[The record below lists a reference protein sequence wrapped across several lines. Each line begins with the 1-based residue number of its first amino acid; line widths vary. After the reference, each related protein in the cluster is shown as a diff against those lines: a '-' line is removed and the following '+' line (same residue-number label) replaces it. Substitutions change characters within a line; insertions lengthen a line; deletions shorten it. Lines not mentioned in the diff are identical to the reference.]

1 MQRRVTGRI
10 STLAVALTAA
20 LVSPLLMVPALAGT
34 ATAARL
40 RSVELTAAASGLTL
54 ELRLSRPVRARV
66 TRLTAPRR
74 WVLDLPATRQSLR
87 APVPAAR
94 GSLRAL
100 RVAEQR
106 DGTLRLVLELDA
118 EGSAELL
125 PAAVAET
132 GETLVRIAVHVNAG
146 VANPNA
152 AAANA
157 GRDAVMAPK
166 PAATAGVTA
175 RHAPANTGRD
185 VIIAVDA
192 GHGGVDP
199 GASGRDGTQEKR
211 VTLAIARRLAQ
222 ALNDVPGIRAM
233 LTRGN
238 DSFVPLRERAA
249 RARRARADLFI
260 SIHADAVRDRDID
273 GASVYVLS
281 ERGASSEAA
290 RILADRENAA
300 DLKGVPLGNRS
311 TALDSVLVDLSQNA
325 AKGAS
330 AEVAMQVLVALDA
343 VGVVRKREVQ
353 QAGFVVLKS
362 PDLPSLLV
370 ETAYISNPQEER
382 KLRSDEYQRKLTAA
396 MATGIGSYFR
406 AHPPDGSRFA
416 REREAAARE
425 AGAGVAGSR

>member
-1 MQRRVTGRI
+1 
-10 STLAVALTAA
+10 
-20 LVSPLLMVPALAGT
+20 
-34 ATAARL
+34 
-40 RSVELTAAASGLTL
+40 
-54 ELRLSRPVRARV
+54 
-66 TRLTAPRR
+66 
-74 WVLDLPATRQSLR
+74 
-87 APVPAAR
+87 
-94 GSLRAL
+94 
-100 RVAEQR
+100 
-106 DGTLRLVLELDA
+106 
-118 EGSAELL
+118 
-125 PAAVAET
+125 
-132 GETLVRIAVHVNAG
+132 
-146 VANPNA
+146 
-152 AAANA
+152 
-157 GRDAVMAPK
+157 
-166 PAATAGVTA
+166 
-175 RHAPANTGRD
+175 
-185 VIIAVDA
+185 
-192 GHGGVDP
+192 
-199 GASGRDGTQEKR
+199 
-211 VTLAIARRLAQ
+211 
-222 ALNDVPGIRAM
+222 M